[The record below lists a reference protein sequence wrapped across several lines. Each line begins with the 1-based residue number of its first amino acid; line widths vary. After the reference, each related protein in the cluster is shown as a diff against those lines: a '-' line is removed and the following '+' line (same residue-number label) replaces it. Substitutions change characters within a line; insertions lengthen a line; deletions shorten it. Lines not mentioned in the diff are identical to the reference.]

1 MYGKRRP
8 IATYI
13 MVLIRRIWGSVFK
26 FTGPFKID
34 AREPDQGYLNTTK
47 NVENGVDALVFF
59 NVRCGLLAFSR
70 SCNRKINISLKFEI

>member
-1 MYGKRRP
+1 MYGKRRL

-26 FTGPFKID
+26 LTGPFKID
-34 AREPDQGYLNTTK
+34 AREPDQGYLNTK
-47 NVENGVDALVFF
+47 KKVENGVDALVFY
-59 NVRCGLLAFSR
+59 VRCALLAFST